1 MITGKYLEN
10 PALYSPDELE
20 RLDNH
25 IEKYFGK
32 ATTVVH
38 EFFSEDI
45 HVDVSIIPPHEEH
58 NYYTLVT
65 TGMGAFSMKIPS
77 EYQEDGLPSRIELMM
92 CLPPEWNPESKES
105 QENWPVELLRYLA
118 RFPIIEST
126 WLGYPNLE
134 ELTLMEKC
142 EGVEVLS
149 GLKQL
154 HTLSLWLSA
163 PVSWDNVSLPGL
175 RVLHLRGEKNG
186 DITPLLTSITYLHL
200 EEMRKTEDL
209 AAFLTP
215 ATRLQKLY
223 LQSLPAVQEL
233 PALDG
238 LPSLYAL
245 KLYELHK
252 LNDLSAL
259 SHSHLRYFAAT
270 LIADKLSAQALADAV
285 MAIPDLEAAALQ
297 LVDRSGRRYGGIQ
310 KAFAATGKS
319 ALLRE
324 EISALTTWLSL

>member
-1 MITGKYLEN
+1 MEQ
-10 PALYSPDELE
+10 A
-20 RLDNH
+20 
-25 IEKYFGK
+25 
-32 ATTVVH
+32 
-38 EFFSEDI
+38 
-45 HVDVSIIPPHEEH
+45 
-58 NYYTLVT
+58 YYTAVFWRGGEKVDLNGLKPDAVQCLSVT
-65 TGMGAFSMKIPS
+65 GERKVNLSF
-77 EYQEDGLPSRIELMM
+77 
-92 CLPPEWNPESKES
+92 
-105 QENWPVELLRYLA
+105 LRD
-118 RFPIIEST
+118 
-126 WLGYPNLE
+126 YPNLE

-252 LNDLSAL
+252 LNDPGGEWYRPEMRGDITRRSNNRIE
-259 SHSHLRYFAAT
+259 SRNKEV
-270 LIADKLSAQALADAV
+270 LIWIYGNNAS
-285 MAIPDLEAAALQ
+285 
-297 LVDRSGRRYGGIQ
+297 SGLNRMKRR
-310 KAFAATGKS
+310 
-319 ALLRE
+319 R
-324 EISALTTWLSL
+324 

>member
-1 MITGKYLEN
+1 MRDGRPNPDIWGNIITCGEIAVGIYEIVGTKKRGLEV
-10 PALYSPDELE
+10 PKALAEEILPESVMEQAAQDGENLCFTDPVSNAIVADALLEQELVTDPQAAA
-20 RLDNH
+20 RLDA
-25 IEKYFGK
+25 I
-32 ATTVVH
+32 
-38 EFFSEDI
+38 
-45 HVDVSIIPPHEEH
+45 
-58 NYYTLVT
+58 
-65 TGMGAFSMKIPS
+65 
-77 EYQEDGLPSRIELMM
+77 R
-92 CLPPEWNPESKES
+92 
-105 QENWPVELLRYLA
+105 
-118 RFPIIEST
+118 
-126 WLGYPNLE
+126 
-134 ELTLMEKC
+134 
-142 EGVEVLS
+142 
-149 GLKQL
+149 QL
-154 HTLSLWLSA
+154 DDTLSLWLSA

-259 SHSHLRYFAAT
+259 SHSHLRYFAAS
-270 LIADKLSAQALADAV
+270 LIGDKLSAQELADAV
-285 MAIPDLEAAALQ
+285 MAIPNLEAAALQ
-297 LVDRSGRRYGGIQ
+297 LADRSERRYGGVQ
-310 KAFAATGKS
+310 KAFAAAGKS
-319 ALLRE
+319 ALLWE
-324 EISALTTWLSL
+324 EISVLTTWLSL

>member
-1 MITGKYLEN
+1 MEQAYCTAVFWRGGEKIDLNGLKPDAVRCLSVTG
-10 PALYSPDELE
+10 E
-20 RLDNH
+20 RKVNLS
-25 IEKYFGK
+25 F
-32 ATTVVH
+32 
-38 EFFSEDI
+38 
-45 HVDVSIIPPHEEH
+45 
-58 NYYTLVT
+58 
-65 TGMGAFSMKIPS
+65 
-77 EYQEDGLPSRIELMM
+77 
-92 CLPPEWNPESKES
+92 
-105 QENWPVELLRYLA
+105 LRD
-118 RFPIIEST
+118 
-126 WLGYPNLE
+126 YPNLE

-186 DITPLLTSITYLHL
+186 DITPLLTSITYLP
-200 EEMRKTEDL
+200 
-209 AAFLTP
+209 FLTP

-259 SHSHLRYFAAT
+259 SHSHLRYFAAS
-270 LIADKLSAQALADAV
+270 LIGDKLSAQALADAV
-285 MAIPDLEAAALQ
+285 MAIPNLEAAALQ
-297 LVDRSGRRYGGIQ
+297 LADRSERRYGGVQ
-310 KAFAATGKS
+310 KAFAAAGKS
-319 ALLRE
+319 PLLRE
-324 EISALTTWLSL
+324 EISALSTWLSL

>member
-1 MITGKYLEN
+1 MEQAYCTAVFWRGGEKIDLNGRKPDAVRCLSVTGDRKVNL
-10 PALYSPDELE
+10 S
-20 RLDNH
+20 
-25 IEKYFGK
+25 F
-32 ATTVVH
+32 
-38 EFFSEDI
+38 
-45 HVDVSIIPPHEEH
+45 
-58 NYYTLVT
+58 
-65 TGMGAFSMKIPS
+65 
-77 EYQEDGLPSRIELMM
+77 
-92 CLPPEWNPESKES
+92 
-105 QENWPVELLRYLA
+105 LRD
-118 RFPIIEST
+118 
-126 WLGYPNLE
+126 YPNLE

-259 SHSHLRYFAAT
+259 SHSHLRYFAASPSVHGT
-270 LIADKLSAQALADAV
+270 IHPASL
-285 MAIPDLEAAALQ
+285 DLPCPGQWEETRYSKHCGGLPEAAARTVLCA
-297 LVDRSGRRYGGIQ
+297 LPGRWDIPCRW
-310 KAFAATGKS
+310 AEAARCPP
-319 ALLRE
+319 AAR
-324 EISALTTWLSL
+324 

>member
-1 MITGKYLEN
+1 METPFCTAVFWRGGEKIDLNGLEPNAVQRLSVTG
-10 PALYSPDELE
+10 E
-20 RLDNH
+20 RKVNLS
-25 IEKYFGK
+25 F
-32 ATTVVH
+32 
-38 EFFSEDI
+38 
-45 HVDVSIIPPHEEH
+45 
-58 NYYTLVT
+58 
-65 TGMGAFSMKIPS
+65 
-77 EYQEDGLPSRIELMM
+77 
-92 CLPPEWNPESKES
+92 
-105 QENWPVELLRYLA
+105 LRD
-118 RFPIIEST
+118 
-126 WLGYPNLE
+126 YPNLE

-142 EGVEVLS
+142 EGAEVLS
-149 GLKQL
+149 ELKQL

-163 PVSWDNVSLPGL
+163 PVSWDDVSLPGL

-186 DITPLLTSITYLHL
+186 DITPLLSGITYLNL
-200 EEMRKTEDL
+200 EEMRTTEDL
-209 AAFLTP
+209 APFLTP

-259 SHSHLRYFAAT
+259 SHSYLRYFAAS
-270 LIADKLSAQALADAV
+270 LIADELSAKVLADAA

-297 LVDRSGRRYGGIQ
+297 LVDRSERRYGGIQ
-310 KAFAATGKS
+310 KAFTVAGK
-319 ALLRE
+319 APLLRE

>member
-1 MITGKYLEN
+1 MEQAYCTAVFWRGGEKIDLNGRKPDAVRCLSVTG
-10 PALYSPDELE
+10 E
-20 RLDNH
+20 RKVNLSFLLD
-25 IEKYFGK
+25 
-32 ATTVVH
+32 
-38 EFFSEDI
+38 
-45 HVDVSIIPPHEEH
+45 
-58 NYYTLVT
+58 
-65 TGMGAFSMKIPS
+65 
-77 EYQEDGLPSRIELMM
+77 
-92 CLPPEWNPESKES
+92 
-105 QENWPVELLRYLA
+105 
-118 RFPIIEST
+118 
-126 WLGYPNLE
+126 YPNLE

-200 EEMRKTEDL
+200 EEMRKTEDI
-209 AAFLTP
+209 APFLTP

-223 LQSLPAVQEL
+223 LQALPAVQEL

-252 LNDLSAL
+252 LSDLSAL
-259 SHSHLRYFAAT
+259 SLSHLRYFAAS

-297 LVDRSGRRYGGIQ
+297 LVDRSGRRYGSIQ
-310 KAFAATGKS
+310 KAFAAAGKS

>member
-1 MITGKYLEN
+1 MEQAYCTAVFWRGGEKIDLNGLKPDAVRCLSVTG
-10 PALYSPDELE
+10 E
-20 RLDNH
+20 RKVNLS
-25 IEKYFGK
+25 F
-32 ATTVVH
+32 
-38 EFFSEDI
+38 
-45 HVDVSIIPPHEEH
+45 
-58 NYYTLVT
+58 
-65 TGMGAFSMKIPS
+65 
-77 EYQEDGLPSRIELMM
+77 
-92 CLPPEWNPESKES
+92 
-105 QENWPVELLRYLA
+105 LRD
-118 RFPIIEST
+118 
-126 WLGYPNLE
+126 YPNLE

-142 EGVEVLS
+142 ECVEVLS

-175 RVLHLRGEKNG
+175 RVLHLLHLRGEKNG

-209 AAFLTP
+209 TPFLTP

-259 SHSHLRYFAAT
+259 SHSHLRYFAAS
-270 LIADKLSAQALADAV
+270 LIGDKLSAQALADAV
-285 MAIPDLEAAALQ
+285 MAIPNLEAAALQ
-297 LVDRSGRRYGGIQ
+297 LADRSERRYGGVQ
-310 KAFAATGKS
+310 KAFAAAGKS

-324 EISALTTWLSL
+324 EISALTTWLLL